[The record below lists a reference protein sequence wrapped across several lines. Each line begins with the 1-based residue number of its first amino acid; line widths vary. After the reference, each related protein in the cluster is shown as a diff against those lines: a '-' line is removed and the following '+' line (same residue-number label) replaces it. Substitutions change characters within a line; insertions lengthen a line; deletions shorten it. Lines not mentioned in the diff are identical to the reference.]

1 MPSFAP
7 LIERVKPAVVS
18 VRVKIANAA
27 ADMNDL
33 SGQMGNLPPEIQQFL
48 KRFGDQNGALP
59 RTPSPPMTGEG
70 SGFFVSADGYIV
82 TNNHVVQ
89 NAKTVTVTMDDGKT
103 LDAKVI
109 GTDPKTDLA
118 LLKVSEKGDYPF
130 VSFAKDTPRVGDWVV
145 AIGNPFGLGGTATA
159 GIISA
164 EGRDIGNGPYDQ
176 FLQIDAPINKGN
188 SGGPTF
194 NLKGEVVG
202 VNTAIFSPSG
212 GSVGVGFAIPAS
224 AADSVIVSL
233 EHGGVVNRGYLGVMI
248 QPVSQDI
255 ADGLGLKAAAGALVD
270 KAEPGTPAAE
280 AGLKSGDVITKLN
293 GQAVRDAADLTRQV
307 GSLKPGE
314 KVEIAFLRDG
324 AEKTVSLT
332 LAAQKNQQ
340 TAMAGAAQNEGA
352 LKLGVQLAPA
362 NQMAGA
368 GDQGV
373 AIVNVDPDGVA
384 ASKGLTDGDVILD
397 VGGKAVF
404 QPSEVKA
411 EIAAAQHGGK
421 KAVLMRIK
429 TAQGERF
436 VAFEFPNA

>member
-1 MPSFAP
+1 M
-7 LIERVKPAVVS
+7 
-18 VRVKIANAA
+18 
-27 ADMNDL
+27 
-33 SGQMGNLPPEIQQFL
+33 
-48 KRFGDQNGALP
+48 
-59 RTPSPPMTGEG
+59 
-70 SGFFVSADGYIV
+70 
-82 TNNHVVQ
+82 
-89 NAKTVTVTMDDGKT
+89 
-103 LDAKVI
+103 
-109 GTDPKTDLA
+109 
-118 LLKVSEKGDYPF
+118 
-130 VSFAKDTPRVGDWVV
+130 
-145 AIGNPFGLGGTATA
+145 
-159 GIISA
+159 
-164 EGRDIGNGPYDQ
+164 
-176 FLQIDAPINKGN
+176 
-188 SGGPTF
+188 
-194 NLKGEVVG
+194 
-202 VNTAIFSPSG
+202 
-212 GSVGVGFAIPAS
+212 
-224 AADSVIVSL
+224 
-233 EHGGVVNRGYLGVMI
+233 
-248 QPVSQDI
+248 
-255 ADGLGLKAAAGALVD
+255 
-270 KAEPGTPAAE
+270 
-280 AGLKSGDVITKLN
+280 
-293 GQAVRDAADLTRQV
+293 
-307 GSLKPGE
+307 KPGE